1 MSSTPPMPLDTDAYL
16 ADTPHLS
23 TVEHGAYMLILMTL
37 WRSKD
42 GWIDGNEKYL
52 RRVARLSPAKW
63 RQIEVSIRK
72 LLIEKDGKV
81 AQKRSLKTHWCRI
94 PVRDSDLGSKPLKN
108 NKPTPKIQENG
119 QNGHS
124 YLPSLT
130 LSSELEPQK
139 EKKKTRG
146 EILPGEWK
154 PRDQERL
161 YGRTV
166 RHLSETEINAAA
178 EKMKRWALANAHRAV
193 AKKSDWDVTF
203 RNWLDRDADAK
214 AERINPSEPPDGRL

>member
-1 MSSTPPMPLDTDAYL
+1 MSNTPPMPLDTDSYL

-42 GWIDGNEKYL
+42 GWIDGSEKYL
-52 RRVARLSPAKW
+52 RRVARMSPAKW
-63 RQIEVSIRK
+63 RQIETTIRK
-72 LLIEKDGKV
+72 LLIEKEGRV

-94 PVRDSDLGSKPLKN
+94 PARDSDLGSKPLKN
-108 NKPTPKIQENG
+108 NKPTPKSEEKDKIA
-119 QNGHS
+119 S

-139 EKKKTRG
+139 ERKKKRG
-146 EILPGEWK
+146 ENLPNGWK

-166 RHLSETEINAAA
+166 RHLSETEIDAAA

-203 RNWLDRDADAK
+203 RNWLDRDADQK
-214 AERINPSEPPDGRL
+214 AERVRPAATVDSRL